1 MPIHEKFT
9 LVSKLARNSL
19 HLEDLMTEKGK
30 HVAIQLTQEQKA
42 HVKAVTGKD
51 AETVELS
58 VEELEERIAPS
69 KQSVKPIIG
78 GRA

>member
-1 MPIHEKFT
+1 M
-9 LVSKLARNSL
+9 
-19 HLEDLMTEKGK
+19 EDLMTEKGK
-30 HVAIQLTQEQKA
+30 HVAIQLTEEQKA

-69 KQSVKPIIG
+69 RQRVNPIIG

>member
-1 MPIHEKFT
+1 
-9 LVSKLARNSL
+9 
-19 HLEDLMTEKGK
+19 MTEKGK
-30 HVAIQLTQEQKA
+30 HVAIQLTEEQKA

-69 KQSVKPIIG
+69 RQRVNPIIG
-78 GRA
+78 GPA

>member
-1 MPIHEKFT
+1 
-9 LVSKLARNSL
+9 
-19 HLEDLMTEKGK
+19 MTEKGK
-30 HVAIQLTQEQKA
+30 HVAIQLTEEQKA

-69 KQSVKPIIG
+69 KFQRPGTGTIVG
-78 GRA
+78 GQA